1 VKEAMH
7 TYVRT
12 LTKIATRY
20 APSRIL
26 SFDSVHVFKVLQL
39 IERKGHVSRNLLCQE
54 LALGEGS
61 IKTLVK
67 HLKMK
72 GLIQSTKRGTTMTE
86 KGRKISSEIL
96 SLIPTETTIPKCS
109 IALGKFNYAVLV
121 KGFSFA
127 VKLGIEQRDEAIRIG
142 ALGAT
147 TLLFD
152 DGKFTMPSIT
162 NYDSLKSESHIYR
175 LLIDKL
181 NPEQDDIIIIGSD
194 NEDRRIAELAAKN
207 AVLKTIMDH
216 DRHNH
221 V

>member
-1 VKEAMH
+1 MH
-7 TYVRT
+7 TYVRM

-26 SFDSVHVFKVLQL
+26 SFDSVHVFKLLQL
-39 IERKGHVSRNLLCQE
+39 IERKRHVSRNLLCQE

-86 KGRKISSEIL
+86 KGRKITSEIL
-96 SLIPTETTIPKCS
+96 LLIPRETTIPKCS

-147 TLLFD
+147 TLLFN
-152 DGKFTMPSIT
+152 DGKFIMPSET

>member
-1 VKEAMH
+1 MH
-7 TYVRT
+7 TYVRA

-26 SFDSVHVFKVLQL
+26 SFDSVHVFKLLQL
-39 IERKGHVSRNLLCQE
+39 IERKRHVSRNLLCQE

-86 KGRKISSEIL
+86 KGRKITSEIL
-96 SLIPTETTIPKCS
+96 LLIPRETTIPKCS

-147 TLLFD
+147 TLLFN
-152 DGKFTMPSIT
+152 DGKFIMPSET

>member
-1 VKEAMH
+1 MH

-20 APSRIL
+20 SPSRIL
-26 SFDSVHVFKVLQL
+26 SFDSVHVFKILQL

-67 HLKMK
+67 HLKTK

-86 KGRKISSEIL
+86 KGRKITSEIL
-96 SLIPTETTIPKCS
+96 LLIPRETTIPKCS

-147 TLLFD
+147 TLSFN
-152 DGKFTMPSIT
+152 DGKFMMASET

-181 NPEQDDIIIIGSD
+181 SPEQDDIIIIGSD

>member
-1 VKEAMH
+1 MH
-7 TYVRT
+7 TYVRM

-26 SFDSVHVFKVLQL
+26 SFDSVHVFKLLQL
-39 IERKGHVSRNLLCQE
+39 IERKRHVSRNLLCQE

-67 HLKMK
+67 HLKTK

-86 KGRKISSEIL
+86 KGRKITSEIL
-96 SLIPTETTIPKCS
+96 LLIPRETTIPKCS

-147 TLLFD
+147 TLLFN
-152 DGKFTMPSIT
+152 DGKFIMPSET